1 MPLRDFRYALRSLR
15 RSPGFVA
22 VAVLSLGLGL
32 GLVATMFG
40 LLDAVTNPYVPYAEP
55 ERLFTVV
62 GWFPSKHF
70 SVPPFEVFQAVRGRV
85 PAFAD
90 VVPNAGK
97 LVSVAA
103 GNLFAE
109 EWADIVPARY
119 FDVLGLR
126 PHVGRFFRPD
136 DAGQNVVVLGYEPW
150 RQQFHGMRKLE
161 GLSLQLDGRVYT
173 VVGVAPKGA
182 GGGLWLPMSD
192 EMERTGA
199 DVAHVTIVARLRRGA
214 TADQARVQLGAVGHQ
229 LTDLYHAQRAPFGFQ
244 MYAMRGDPMRLKDIH
259 KAMLGAALAVLLIA
273 CANLANLMLA
283 RGLAKRRE
291 VALRLAIGGSH
302 GAVVGQMF
310 AEAVL
315 LTVAG
320 AALGGVLSLWGVS
333 LLGHQVPR
341 DMWWVGIV
349 KPRLSWRVFGMAA
362 LAAAAA
368 ATGFGL
374 IPAVRVVQAVSLDEP
389 LKDGAGTTGRTR
401 ARYSRLVIGE
411 VGLALVL
418 LMGAGLLV
426 KVVHRLATY
435 DFAFAARQLLRVD
448 AAVSR
453 DSATTP
459 AENARV
465 GAAVL
470 SALRSVR
477 GAMEVAQTGGLGA
490 EAVTAEM
497 AGDSTR
503 FLNAGEA
510 VSPNFL
516 RTVGLPVLEG
526 RDFMEGDAAGS
537 GVAILNTVAAA
548 RLYPRQSPLGHMLKL
563 GGPTS
568 SAPWVRIVGVCR
580 TARDVHWADFSGV
593 PEPEVYVARSF
604 GPSPAL
610 SYVVRMAI
618 NDPDVTLRTR
628 RAVHEAAPTWN
639 MYVGSYVGWYEGE
652 MASRTFLAQLFA
664 TMGAFALILAAVGCY
679 GVMAYAVSVRSREF
693 AVRIALGA
701 QRSDML
707 KTVLHDGL
715 VMTLAGTGLGA
726 LVALWASG
734 LLANFLE
741 DVPSTDAVSL
751 VSAEAVLM
759 AATVLA
765 CLAPALRAMRADP
778 IEILRA
784 T

>member
-1 MPLRDFRYALRSLR
+1 MTLRDLRYALRSLK
-15 RSPGFVA
+15 RSPGFAV

-40 LLDAVTNPYVPYAEP
+40 LLDAVTNPYVPYAQP
-55 ERLFTVV
+55 ERLFRVM

-70 SVPPFEVFQAVRGRV
+70 SVPPFQVFQAVRARV

-97 LVSVAA
+97 LVRVAA
-103 GNLFAE
+103 DNLVAE

-136 DAGQNVVVLGYEPW
+136 DAGQNVVVIGYEPW
-150 RQQFHGMRKLE
+150 RQQLHGTRKLE
-161 GLSLQLDGRVYT
+161 RLSLQLNGRAYT

-182 GGGLWLPMSD
+182 GSGLWLPMSD

-199 DVAHVTIVARLRRGA
+199 DIGHVTIVARLRPGA
-214 TADQARVQLGAVGHQ
+214 TANEARAQLAAVGHD
-229 LTDLYHAQRAPFGFQ
+229 LTGIYHAQQAPFGFQ
-244 MYAMRGDPMRLKDIH
+244 MYDLRGDPMRLKDIH

-291 VALRLAIGGSH
+291 VALRLAIGGSQ

-310 AEAVL
+310 AEAAL

-341 DMWWVGIV
+341 DMWWLGIV
-349 KPRLSWRVFGMAA
+349 EPQLSWRVIGMAA
-362 LAAAAA
+362 LAATPA

-374 IPAVRVVQAVSLDEP
+374 IPAVRVVRSVSLDEP

-418 LMGAGLLV
+418 LMGAGLMV

-435 DFAFAARQLLRVD
+435 DFAFPARQLLRVN
-448 AAVSR
+448 AGVYS
-453 DSATTP
+453 DSVATP
-459 AENARV
+459 GENGRI
-465 GAAVL
+465 GSAVL
-470 SALRSVR
+470 SALRSVP
-477 GAMEVAQTGGLGA
+477 GALEVAQTGGLGA

-497 AGDSTR
+497 TGDSTR
-503 FLNAGEA
+503 LVNAGDA

-516 RTVGLPVLEG
+516 RTMGLAILEG
-526 RDFMEGDAAGS
+526 RDFMDGDAAGN
-537 GVAILNTVAAA
+537 GVAIVNTVAAA
-548 RLYPRQSPLGHMLKL
+548 RLYPHQNPLGHMLKL
-563 GGPTS
+563 GGPGS
-568 SAPWVRIVGVCR
+568 NAPWVRIVGVCR
-580 TARDVHWADFSGV
+580 TARDVRWAEFSEA
-593 PEPEVYVARSF
+593 PEPAIYVTRPFEPAPEVSF
-604 GPSPAL
+604 
-610 SYVVRMAI
+610 VVRMTGD
-618 NDPDVTLRTR
+618 DPGVAVRIT
-628 RAVHEAAPTWN
+628 RAVHAAAPRWYS
-639 MYVGSYVGWYEGE
+639 YVRAYVGWYEGE

-707 KTVLHDGL
+707 KAVLHDGF

-734 LLANFLE
+734 LLASFLE
-741 DVPSTDAVSL
+741 DVPSTDVVAL

-765 CLAPALRAMRADP
+765 CLAPALRAARADP